1 MPSLVKRIAYYV
13 ISSYLSWSLFGNSSV
28 KLFIPDPKRRRSH
41 DDGLA
46 DDDNLEK
53 RLENMDVY
61 LSARKQFG
69 AKKVWSERL
78 EADLMR
84 ASMFRIARRGD
95 LKKKM
100 RKPYEAWDSEKG
112 KWKPKPNWLLG
123 ESEEN
128 PIDAGDRKA
137 WSAIGPSLTLTV
149 LVVVLYFLTS
159 SARVKLSES
168 ELTWRTLLYGSEWEK
183 ETKES

>member
-1 MPSLVKRIAYYV
+1 MILTSKHLIYFYHLSL
-13 ISSYLSWSLFGNSSV
+13 LF
-28 KLFIPDPKRRRSH
+28 FIPDPKRRRSH

-46 DDDNLEK
+46 DDENLDK

-69 AKKVWSERL
+69 AKKVWSEKL
-78 EADLMR
+78 EADLIR

-100 RKPYEAWDSEKG
+100 KKPYEAWDSEKG

-128 PIDAGDRKA
+128 PIDAGDKKA
-137 WSAIGPSLTLTV
+137 WSAIWPSLTLTV
-149 LVVVLYFLTS
+149 LVVVCYFLTS

-168 ELTWRTLLYGSEWEK
+168 EMTWRTLIYGHEWADD
-183 ETKES
+183 TKESNENK